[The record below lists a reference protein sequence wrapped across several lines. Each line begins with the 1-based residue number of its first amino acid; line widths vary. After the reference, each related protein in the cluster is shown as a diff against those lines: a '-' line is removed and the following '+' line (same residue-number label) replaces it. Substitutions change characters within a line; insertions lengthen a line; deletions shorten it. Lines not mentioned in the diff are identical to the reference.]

1 MFRAQAPRPATLV
14 VACWPSTRVDDLVRP
29 ERHDRL
35 IVELMDCF
43 SHAFGGPQRREVL
56 YELVGFVSAEDRHP
70 ASSKPGRHDGPANA
84 QPATALAEA
93 TTLVPDVEESFHV
106 DCDFRTGHVAEYWL
120 VGRKTSP
127 AGSVFHSRT
136 LYGTTRKGIA

>member
-1 MFRAQAPRPATLV
+1 M
-14 VACWPSTRVDDLVRP
+14 
-29 ERHDRL
+29 DR
-35 IVELMDCF
+35 F
-43 SHAFGGPQRREVL
+43 SHSFGRPQRAEVF
-56 YELVGFVSAEDRHP
+56 YEFLGLVSVEDTHP
-70 ASSKPGRHDGPANA
+70 ASTKPRGHNRPGDADMPS
-84 QPATALAEA
+84 ALSEISTFLPNIEKAF
-93 TTLVPDVEESFHV
+93 LV